1 MTSTTGNPRYE
12 VVEGWE
18 QLPEGFHHA
27 DVVGVGTDSRD
38 RLFIYTRGEERVII
52 YNRDG
57 SFAGSWGEGVFT
69 PRTHGLTIAP
79 DDSVYCV
86 DEGKQVVYKFTPDGE
101 LMQTIGTPGV
111 ASDTGY
117 DGRSLASIRRGGPP
131 FNRPTNVALAPNGD
145 LYVSDGYGNA
155 SVHHFSADGELIKT
169 WGAPGI
175 EAGQF
180 NLVHGVAV
188 AADGRVLIADRENDR
203 IQFFSPDGEYL
214 EEWHDVQ
221 RPTNIAIDRDG
232 LIYVAELLHRPGDQ
246 SPRLGAIE
254 DERPGRVS
262 VYDAAGKVLARWG
275 GMDRCAPGN
284 FVGPHDICVDSH
296 GDVYV
301 GEVTYTM
308 GVRPGLVP
316 DGCHTLQKF
325 ARVG

>member
-101 LMQTIGTPGV
+101 LVQTIGTPGV

-188 AADGRVLIADRENDR
+188 GTDAR
-203 IQFFSPDGEYL
+203 SPYL
-214 EEWHDVQ
+214 
-221 RPTNIAIDRDG
+221 
-232 LIYVAELLHRPGDQ
+232 
-246 SPRLGAIE
+246 LGGYA
-254 DERPGRVS
+254 V
-262 VYDAAGKVLARWG
+262 AAGTVVGAAGWRFVE
-275 GMDRCAPGN
+275 RRVAAPA
-284 FVGPHDICVDSH
+284 
-296 GDVYV
+296 
-301 GEVTYTM
+301 T
-308 GVRPGLVP
+308 
-316 DGCHTLQKF
+316 
-325 ARVG
+325 A